1 MHFEEI
7 MPGLGKKYD
16 IEIEVISKPKNEYI
30 TDEYFATDLPLAPA
44 IMVADEV
51 VVEGK
56 DVTEKELEAV
66 ICRQLGLEYKEEAKG
81 FLSKLFKKR

>member
-1 MHFEEI
+1 
-7 MPGLGKKYD
+7 MPGLGKKYG

-44 IMVADEV
+44 VMVADEV

-66 ICRQLGLEYKEEAKG
+66 ICRHLGLEYKEGAKG
-81 FLSKLFKKR
+81 FLSKLFKK

>member
-1 MHFEEI
+1 
-7 MPGLGKKYD
+7 MPGLGKKYG

-44 IMVADEV
+44 VMVADEV

-56 DVTEKELEAV
+56 DVTEKELESV
-66 ICRQLGLEYKEEAKG
+66 ICRHLGIKESKG
-81 FLSKLFKKR
+81 FLGRLFKRSQ

>member
-1 MHFEEI
+1 

-44 IMVADEV
+44 IMVAEEV

-56 DVTEKELEAV
+56 DVAVKELEAV
-66 ICRQLGLEYKEEAKG
+66 ICRHLGVEYKEEAKG
-81 FLSKLFKKR
+81 FLGKLFKKK